1 VDAHLIDSR
10 IFGHLWSTLESH
22 AVFDEPAR
30 VRRWLGVIIAL
41 AQAQAE
47 LNLIPAEAARDI
59 AALHDRDLPIDR
71 IAEATRATGH
81 STLGMIQVL
90 QEHLPPGSAP
100 FVYYGATVQDI
111 TDTSQVLELKATGQ
125 LLWRDL
131 RAIEDRLLDLAQTHR
146 NTPMAGRTHGQ
157 LGSPIPLGFKI
168 ASWADQVG
176 RDLSRLHDGRDR
188 WLTGQF
194 GGAVGTLGFF
204 GSQALALRATFCR
217 HVGLAEPPIS
227 WLSARDRFVEF
238 ANVAAMASS
247 TLARIANEVYG
258 LQRREIGELSE
269 RPAATTVGSI
279 TMPHKRNPENSEQI
293 VTLAQLARAQSALL
307 ADAMVHEHE
316 RDGRAW
322 KLEWSVFPTLCHSV
336 LAACALTRTLLDGLE
351 ADAQAMS
358 RNLALVPASEHLLS
372 LMSTRLGKH
381 AAQQALQDAYRRAR
395 DERLSLTEA
404 LQGQATPAELAAIA
418 DVDLGAGPQMVDSVV
433 ATSRRRRKTEPQQW
447 R

>member
-10 IFGHLWSTLESH
+10 IFGHRWSTPESH
-22 AVFDEPAR
+22 AIFDEPAR
-30 VRRWLGVIIAL
+30 ARRWLGVIIAL

-47 LNLIPAEAARDI
+47 LDLIPAAAARDI
-59 AALHDRDLPIDR
+59 TALQDRDLPIDR

-90 QEHLPPGSAP
+90 QDLLPPSAAP

-111 TDTSQVLELKATGQ
+111 TDTSQVLELAATG
-125 LLWRDL
+125 LVLWRDL
-131 RAIEDRLLDLAQTHR
+131 RAIEDRLLDLAVTHR
-146 NTPMAGRTHGQ
+146 KTPMAGRTHGQ

-194 GGAVGTLGFF
+194 AGAVGTLGFF
-204 GSQALALRATFCR
+204 EPQGLALRAAFCR
-217 HVGLAEPPIS
+217 HVGLAEPSIS
-227 WLSARDRFVEF
+227 WLSTRDRFVEF
-238 ANVAAMASS
+238 ASVSAMAAN

-258 LQRREIGELSE
+258 LQRREIGELGE
-269 RPAATTVGSI
+269 RPSASTVGSI

-293 VTLAQLARAQSALL
+293 VTLAQLARAQNALL

-322 KLEWSVFPTLCHSV
+322 KLEWSVFPTLSHSV
-336 LAACALTRTLLDGLE
+336 LAACSLTRTLLDGLE
-351 ADAQAMS
+351 VDAQAMA

-372 LMSTRLGKH
+372 LMATRLGKH
-381 AAQQALQDAYRRAR
+381 AAQQTLQQAYRRAR
-395 DERLSLTEA
+395 DERLSLADA
-404 LQGQATPAELAAIA
+404 LDGVATPAELAAIA
-418 DVDLGAGPQMVDSVV
+418 DVDLGAGPEMVDRVV
-433 ATSRRRRKTEPQQW
+433 AASRQRRETEPEHWQ
-447 R
+447 